1 MTTNRE
7 KYDSAFKESFEI
19 EQSDLKDELEY
30 NTIETWDSI
39 GHMQLMAE
47 LEDSFDIMIDTDDI
61 LTFGTYAI
69 GIEILKKYD
78 VEIL

>member
-7 KYDSAFKESFEI
+7 KYDHAFKESFEI
-19 EQSDLKDELEY
+19 EQSDLKDDLEY

-47 LEDSFDIMIDTDDI
+47 LEDTFDILIDTDDI
-61 LTFGTYAI
+61 LNFGTYAK
-69 GIEILKKYD
+69 GIEILTKYD
-78 VEIL
+78 VDI

>member
-7 KYDSAFKESFEI
+7 KYDNAFKESFEI

>member
-1 MTTNRE
+1 MATNRK

-19 EQSDLKDELEY
+19 GQSDLKDELEY